1 MKLNIGETVSELPE
15 KQNAFAT
22 GITPL
27 LETRGW
33 NFLLENN
40 PNRWVVLD
48 IQDKKKTKK
57 GGAFWTRA
65 KNYNKRYYSRGYQFA
80 VRTVEGN
87 TTFFGRYSPDMVMTK
102 KDEE

>member
-15 KQNAFAT
+15 KKNAFAT
-22 GITPL
+22 GVTPL

-33 NFLLENN
+33 NFLMENN

-57 GGAFWTRA
+57 GGAIRMPSEYFG
-65 KNYNKRYYSRGYQFA
+65 KNS
-80 VRTVEGN
+80 
-87 TTFFGRYSPDMVMTK
+87 K
-102 KDEE
+102 KYFNVIFLLGKFINNFPL